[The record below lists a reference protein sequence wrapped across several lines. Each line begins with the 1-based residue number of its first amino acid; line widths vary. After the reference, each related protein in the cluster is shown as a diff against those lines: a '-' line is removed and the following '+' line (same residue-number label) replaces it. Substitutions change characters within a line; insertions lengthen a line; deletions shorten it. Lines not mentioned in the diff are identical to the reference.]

1 MPGSS
6 LRAIFA
12 LALALL
18 PLAGRATPGEVPIGG
33 ALPDVTLQGLNGPSR
48 RLAEYRGRPLL
59 INVWASWCGPCVE
72 EMASLERLA
81 WTQDR
86 IAFSLIGISTDDY
99 PEKALAFLNRS
110 NATIRQF
117 IDHDQQMENLLG
129 ASTIPLTVLV
139 DANGR
144 VLERIYG
151 SREWDSPEAMRLISR
166 VFGAGAAARAKP
178 SAPAAATGRDTSGS
192 AQR

>member
-1 MPGSS
+1 VPVSS
-6 LRAIFA
+6 LRVILAV
-12 LALALL
+12 ALALL
-18 PLAGRATPGEVPIGG
+18 PLAGRATPGEVPVGG
-33 ALPDVTLQGLNGPSR
+33 VLPDVTLQGLNGPAR

-81 WTQDR
+81 WTDNR

-129 ASTIPLTVLV
+129 GSTIPLTVLV

-151 SREWDSPEAMRLISR
+151 SRDWDSPEAIRLISR
-166 VFGAGAAARAKP
+166 AFGAAAGAKP
-178 SAPAAATGRDTSGS
+178 SARSAAAARGTSGS
-192 AQR
+192 APR

>member
-1 MPGSS
+1 MPVSS
-6 LRAIFA
+6 LRVILAV
-12 LALALL
+12 ALALL
-18 PLAGRATPGEVPIGG
+18 PLAGRATPGEVPVGG
-33 ALPDVTLQGLNGPSR
+33 VLPDVTLQGLNGPAR

-81 WTQDR
+81 WTDNR

-129 ASTIPLTVLV
+129 GSTIPLTVLV

-151 SREWDSPEAMRLISR
+151 SRDWDSPEAIRLISR
-166 VFGAGAAARAKP
+166 AFGAAAGAKP
-178 SAPAAATGRDTSGS
+178 SARASEASRGTSGS
-192 AQR
+192 APR